1 LINNKKVL
9 SVITAR
15 SGSKGLKDKN
25 IMPLLDKPMLAWPI
39 EAAKGS
45 IYIDRIILSTDS
57 KEYSEIGK
65 SFGAEVPFLR
75 PANISRDTSTSYD
88 ALIHVIESLND
99 EDYTYLLL
107 LEPTSPLTEASD
119 IDSALEILDSNT
131 IGAKSI
137 VGITENVKHH
147 PSYSLLIEENLLT
160 PYGSGFTKSTRRQD
174 LEKNYVMDGSLY
186 ISEIDFYKQEK
197 AFFHAKC
204 LPYITPYWKS
214 FEVDSIEDYWAI
226 EAILMKKTKLS

>member
-1 LINNKKVL
+1 MINNKKIL
-9 SVITAR
+9 AVITAR

-88 ALIHVIESLND
+88 A
-99 EDYTYLLL
+99 
-107 LEPTSPLTEASD
+107 
-119 IDSALEILDSNT
+119 
-131 IGAKSI
+131 
-137 VGITENVKHH
+137 
-147 PSYSLLIEENLLT
+147 
-160 PYGSGFTKSTRRQD
+160 
-174 LEKNYVMDGSLY
+174 
-186 ISEIDFYKQEK
+186 
-197 AFFHAKC
+197 
-204 LPYITPYWKS
+204 
-214 FEVDSIEDYWAI
+214 
-226 EAILMKKTKLS
+226 